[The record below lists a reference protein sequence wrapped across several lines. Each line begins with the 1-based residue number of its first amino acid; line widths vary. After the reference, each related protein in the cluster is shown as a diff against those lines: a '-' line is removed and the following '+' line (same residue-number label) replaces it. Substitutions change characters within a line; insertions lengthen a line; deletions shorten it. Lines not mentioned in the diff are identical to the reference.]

1 MTDERISLD
10 VAARQGLTPG
20 EASLHNNF
28 VVSVKALRKD
38 LVRTAYYLLQI
49 KECRVYRKLGF
60 STMAAYGKAAAG
72 LTERQVADFLA
83 LARRLPSFPEVES
96 ALGEGRL
103 SWTQAQLI
111 TTRADPADQ
120 SAWIDAAQDLTAR
133 QLRRMPALSEKAP
146 AAPESAPAEA
156 AHPGSPPVLTP
167 PGPPRKAAI
176 PTARAPQRK
185 PPHPLD
191 AKHHVTLV
199 FAGEDY
205 AEFCR
210 LVESAQTAGGNAR
223 EDIIIDALR
232 GTAPPSGGATGP
244 RYSLIILHCPS
255 CGEAALPTPRGEV
268 AASPP
273 LLAAAACDAIVEDL
287 DGRRR
292 SVIPPRVRRA
302 VLRRACYA
310 CEYPGCSN
318 TGFLEIH
325 HRVPAAQGGTD
336 DLANL
341 ITLCARCH
349 RRLHEDE
356 RAARAALQND
366 PAR

>member
-1 MTDERISLD
+1 MTDGRNSLD
-10 VAARQGLTPG
+10 LASRQGLTPA

-38 LVRTAYYLLQI
+38 LVRTVYYLLQI
-49 KECRVYRKLGF
+49 KERRVYRKLGF
-60 STMAAYGKAAAG
+60 PTMAAYGKAAAG

-83 LARRLPSFPEVES
+83 LARRLPRFPEVEG
-96 ALGEGRL
+96 ALTEGRL

-120 SAWIDAAQDLTAR
+120 SAWIDAAQDLTTR

-156 AHPGSPPVLTP
+156 ADPGSPPVP
-167 PGPPRKAAI
+167 SPSGPPRKAAI
-176 PTARAPQRK
+176 PTPKAPQRK
-185 PPHPLD
+185 PLHPSD

-199 FAGEDY
+199 FTGEEY

-210 LVESAQTAGGNAR
+210 LVESGQAAGANTR
-223 EDIIIDALR
+223 ESLILDAMR
-232 GTAPPSGGATGP
+232 GTAPPSGGATP
-244 RYSLIILHCPS
+244 QRYALILLQCTA
-255 CGEAALPTPRGEV
+255 CGAAALPTPRGEM

-273 LLAAAACDAIVEDL
+273 LLATARCDAVVEDQ

-292 SVIPPRVRRA
+292 SVIPPRVRRT
-302 VLRRACYA
+302 VLRRARYA
-310 CEYPGCSN
+310 CEHPGCSN

-325 HRVPAAQGGTD
+325 HRVPSAQGGTD
-336 DLANL
+336 DPANL
-341 ITLCARCH
+341 IALCARCH

-356 RAARAALQND
+356 WAARAALRKD
-366 PAR
+366 PAP